1 MTHEHETR
9 FGVLATPEAIE
20 ADQRR
25 EREERKPEERKP
37 EGGGS
42 RDLS

>member
-25 EREERKPEERKP
+25 EREEREREERQD
-37 EGGGS
+37 EERGF